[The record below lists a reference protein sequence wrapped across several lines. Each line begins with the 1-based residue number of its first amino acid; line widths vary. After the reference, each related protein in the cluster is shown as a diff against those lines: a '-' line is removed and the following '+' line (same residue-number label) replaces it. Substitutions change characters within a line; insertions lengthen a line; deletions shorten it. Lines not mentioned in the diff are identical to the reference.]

1 MLSMGIP
8 KIYAESSLEILL
20 KKLGEGSDP
29 GDQPL
34 GDVIALLLQFAIP
47 LSGICV
53 FALVAMATYK
63 LMTSRGDP
71 DKLKD
76 AKEQITN
83 AVIGFVFILLS
94 VVILVLLGNI
104 LNIKIDSGY

>member
-1 MLSMGIP
+1 MFTMTSS
-8 KIYAESSLEILL
+8 KIYAESSLQKLL
-20 KKLGEGSDP
+20 EKLEEGSSS

-34 GDVIALLLQFAIP
+34 GDIIGLLLQFAIP

-53 FALVAMATYK
+53 FALVAMASYK

-83 AVIGFVFILLS
+83 AVIGFIFILLS
-94 VVILVLLGNI
+94 VVILVLLGKI
-104 LNIKIDSGY
+104 LNIEIESGY